1 MPLGHRAPPSRAVS
15 EPRPP
20 SSRESSCNAFMPGC
34 ITTRF
39 VSNSKLT
46 GSARTRCAAVDMV
59 VRQRHTFAW
68 PNHVREEV
76 PKSGFSAMP
85 FLHRMPHSV
94 FPLASLSCFV
104 FVVTVPISADLRL
117 LQREQVIHQFR
128 PCVPFQLAC
137 KLAASEQRG
146 APAEAHGMQCP
157 YHVGVRRGCCVGS
170 CSAGVLRR
178 RVHSE
183 MVASSAPRVD
193 LAGVLCVP
201 YPSPCLRRSSAAAF
215 ALILNIPRGGF
226 GLFAAPGRA
235 SLPSGMLPR
244 RGGYRPPA
252 WRSPAVAIAAASV
265 DSWSILSELVCS
277 GENQGPRASQEE
289 RSTDRFC
296 SSRHEKI
303 MSSREL
309 LLGTALALCLWR

>member
-20 SSRESSCNAFMPGC
+20 SSREKLSISSCNAFMPGC
-34 ITTRF
+34 ITTRCF
-39 VSNSKLT
+39 SNSKLT
-46 GSARTRCAAVDMV
+46 GSARTRWRSGGYGCSAAAHFRLAQSCAGGGAKI
-59 VRQRHTFAW
+59 RLPLPCRSSTGA
-68 PNHVREEV
+68 PTR
-76 PKSGFSAMP
+76 S
-85 FLHRMPHSV
+85 

-104 FVVTVPISADLRL
+104 FVLLTVPVSADLRL

-137 KLAASEQRG
+137 KLAASEQLG

-170 CSAGVLRR
+170 CSLLVAGVLRH

-183 MVASSAPRVD
+183 MVAFSAPRVV

-215 ALILNIPRGGF
+215 ALILNIRRGGF

-235 SLPSGMLPR
+235 SLPLECCLFEFWWLPAARSGARL
-244 RGGYRPPA
+244 A
-252 WRSPAVAIAAASV
+252 RSRIAAAPV
-265 DSWSILSELVCS
+265 DSWSILVNLSA
-277 GENQGPRASQEE
+277 R
-289 RSTDRFC
+289 
-296 SSRHEKI
+296 
-303 MSSREL
+303 
-309 LLGTALALCLWR
+309 